1 MRERCSTVHG
11 VPRRHRGNRI
21 PITIRLPFD
30 LYREVSIR
38 ARARNWSMSD
48 YIGWCVA
55 KELSGKYVRTQTVTE
70 QPNRDTTAVAEEWIE
85 ELSG

>member
-1 MRERCSTVHG
+1 MPERCSTVRW

-48 YIGWCVA
+48 FIGFCVA
-55 KELSGKYVRTQTVTE
+55 KELSGSYVGKSHHASEVK
-70 QPNRDTTAVAEEWIE
+70 DVTAVADEWIE

>member
-1 MRERCSTVHG
+1 

-21 PITIRLPFD
+21 AITIRLPFD

-48 YIGWCVA
+48 YIGFCVA
-55 KELSGKYVRTQTVTE
+55 KELSGQYKRTEVVRETPV
-70 QPNRDTTAVAEEWIE
+70 RDVTAVADEWIE